1 MKLPFWDGLSIRL
14 ITLIMMLFLNLI
26 LGVYPCQGKEISVE
40 LVWKFREAAWVQI
53 QVEQGSYILK
63 ETIQGVK
70 SEGSFPQGSRLE
82 MTWGGWTPVIK
93 KNYNEFQIWRG
104 SSLELIDQE
113 GQGCFLIRTPDGQR
127 VSYRGSLSLSWES
140 DHWKLINRV
149 GQEDYLKGVVPI
161 EMSNQWGTDGLEA
174 LKAQAIAARTY
185 MVRKTQ
191 SALEITDSPDID
203 QAYLG
208 KNVEGIAT
216 KAVEATRGQVLV
228 DSMTEAPIDALY
240 SSHNGGYTE
249 LAENVWGNQDSHF
262 ISQPDPFSDGIGG
275 AANRWRF
282 IVGAD
287 FLGKSFAM
295 GPIKNVELDKLPSG
309 RVKKVSML
317 DIYGKQTSVSGRE
330 FVKTFYPY
338 GQPIQA
344 QSFLGILFDVRGI
357 SGPEGFLFS
366 QKLRNIALKQKAKPN
381 SGPRL
386 DRIISS
392 AQGVREIPSPYGV
405 FIFNGRGWGH
415 GVGMSQWGAYHMA
428 QRGYTYQEILDFYY
442 ERTKLSQVSP

>member
-14 ITLIMMLFLNLI
+14 ITLLMMLFLNLI
-26 LGVYPCQGKEISVE
+26 MGVYPCQGKEISVE

-53 QVEQGSYILK
+53 QVEQGSYILL
-63 ETIQGVK
+63 ERNQGVK
-70 SEGSFPQGSRLE
+70 SETSFPQGSRLE

-93 KNYNEFQIWRG
+93 KNYNEFRIWRG
-104 SSLELIDQE
+104 SSLELIDQ
-113 GQGCFLIRTPDGQR
+113 GGHGGFLICTPDGQR

-149 GQEDYLKGVVPI
+149 EQEDYLKGVVPI
-161 EMSNQWGTDGLEA
+161 EMSNQWGADGLEA

-191 SALEITDSPDID
+191 STSKITDSPDID

-216 KAVEATRGQVLV
+216 KAVEETHGQVLV
-228 DSMTEAPIDALY
+228 DSLTEAPIDALY

-249 LAENVWGNQDSHF
+249 LAENVWENQDSHF
-262 ISQPDPFSDGIGG
+262 ISQPDPFSEGIGG

-317 DIYGKQTSVSGRE
+317 DIYGRLKSVSGRE
-330 FVKTFYPY
+330 FVKKFYPY

-344 QSFLGILFDVRGI
+344 QSFLGILFDVREIPG
-357 SGPEGFLFS
+357 SEGVLFP
-366 QKLRNIALKQKAKPN
+366 QKLRTIAPKQKTNSN